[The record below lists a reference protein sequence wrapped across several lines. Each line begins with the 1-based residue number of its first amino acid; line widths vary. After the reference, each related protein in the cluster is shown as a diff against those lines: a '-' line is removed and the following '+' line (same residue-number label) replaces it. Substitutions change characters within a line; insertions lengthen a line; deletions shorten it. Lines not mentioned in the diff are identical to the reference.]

1 MSDSTNTPP
10 TTSLA
15 GDVEHHLSYLK
26 LSFMAQHYAELAT
39 QAAQKMWPHVD
50 YLARL
55 LEGEANLRQD
65 RATKSRIR
73 LARFPVIKT
82 LEQFRWDWPTRI
94 NRLQV
99 QHHFHLEFIK
109 AKANLLFLGGV
120 GLGKTHLATALG
132 YAACLQGYSVLFAS
146 AIDVINT
153 LVAAKNAGRLKAERK
168 KYTKPALLI
177 LDELGYLPIDKVG
190 ADLLFQVISLRY
202 EQGAIVITS
211 NRAFKDWPK
220 IFNNDSTLTA
230 AILDRLLHHAETI
243 IIEGKSFRMKD
254 QIDG

>member
-1 MSDSTNTPP
+1 MSASTTKMQPAPTP
-10 TTSLA
+10 S
-15 GDVEHHLSYLK
+15 GDVEHHLTYLK
-26 LSFMAQHYAELAT
+26 LAFIAQHYAELAT
-39 QAAQKMWPHVD
+39 QAAQQAWSHVD

-55 LEGEANLRQD
+55 AEGEAQWRHD

-99 QHHFHLEFIK
+99 QHHFRLEFIK
-109 AKANLLFLGGV
+109 AKANLIFLGGV

-132 YAACLQGYSVLFAS
+132 YAACLQGYAVLFAS

-153 LVAAKNAGRLKAERK
+153 LAVAKNAGRLKAELK

-177 LDELGYLPIDKVG
+177 H
-190 ADLLFQVISLRY
+190 VISLRY

-230 AILDRLLHHAETI
+230 AILDRLLHHAETV

-254 QIDG
+254 QIEG

>member
-1 MSDSTNTPP
+1 MSDNKNTPP
-10 TTSLA
+10 TTPPA
-15 GDVEHHLSYLK
+15 GDVEYHLSYLK
-26 LSFMAQHYAELAT
+26 LAFMAQHYAELAT
-39 QAAQKMWPHVD
+39 QAAQKMWPHID

-55 LEGEANLRQD
+55 LEGEAHRRQD

-99 QHHFHLEFIK
+99 QHHFHLAFIK
-109 AKANLLFLGGV
+109 AKANLIFLGGV

-153 LVAAKNAGRLKAERK
+153 LATAKNAGRLKAELK

-177 LDELGYLPIDKVG
+177 LDELGYLPIDKAG

-211 NRAFKDWPK
+211 NRAFKEWPK
-220 IFNNDSTLTA
+220 IFNVPVHRGSHNV
-230 AILDRLLHHAETI
+230 
-243 IIEGKSFRMKD
+243 
-254 QIDG
+254 

>member
-73 LARFPVIKT
+73 LARFPVITT

-132 YAACLQGYSVLFAS
+132 YAACLQGYSVLLAS
-146 AIDVINT
+146 AIDVIIPWSPPIMPAGSKRNSKNT
-153 LVAAKNAGRLKAERK
+153 PNPPCSFSMSWGICRLTRWARICSSKSSRCAMSRGR
-168 KYTKPALLI
+168 
-177 LDELGYLPIDKVG
+177 
-190 ADLLFQVISLRY
+190 S
-202 EQGAIVITS
+202 
-211 NRAFKDWPK
+211 
-220 IFNNDSTLTA
+220 
-230 AILDRLLHHAETI
+230 
-243 IIEGKSFRMKD
+243 
-254 QIDG
+254 

>member
-153 LVAAKNAGRLKAERK
+153 LVAAKNAGRLKAELK

>member
-1 MSDSTNTPP
+1 MSASPNTPSVTTP
-10 TTSLA
+10 TS
-15 GDVEHHLSYLK
+15 DVEPHLTYLK
-26 LSFMAQHYAELAT
+26 LAFIAQHYAPLAQ
-39 QAAQKMWPHVD
+39 QAAQHAWSHVA
-50 YLARL
+50 YLAKL
-55 LEGEANLRQD
+55 LEGEANMRQD

-99 QHHFHLEFIK
+99 QNHFHLAFIK
-109 AKANLLFLGGV
+109 AKTNLIFLGGV

-153 LVAAKNAGRLKAERK
+153 LSAAKGAGRLKAELK

-177 LDELGYLPIDKVG
+177 LDELGYLPIDKTG

-211 NRAFKDWPK
+211 NRAFKEWPK

-254 QIDG
+254 QIEG

>member
-1 MSDSTNTPP
+1 MAEHNDAPP
-10 TTSLA
+10 PPGQLGTL
-15 GDVEHHLSYLK
+15 EHHLAYLK
-26 LSFMAQHYAELAT
+26 LGFIAEQYAALAT
-39 QAAQKMWPHVD
+39 QAAPKAWSHVD
-50 YLARL
+50 SLATL
-55 LEGEANLRQD
+55 MEGEANLRRD

-99 QHHFHLEFIK
+99 QNHFRLEFIK
-109 AKANLLFLGGV
+109 DKSNVILLGGV

-132 YAACLQGYSVLFAS
+132 YTACLQGYAVLFAR

-153 LVAAKNAGRLKAERK
+153 LAAAKSAGRLKAELK

-177 LDELGYLPIDKVG
+177 LDELGSLPIDKTG

-202 EQGAIVITS
+202 AQGALILTS
-211 NRAFKDWPK
+211 NRAFKEWPT
-220 IFNNDSTLTA
+220 ICNHDSTRTSA
-230 AILDRLLHHAETI
+230 VLDRLLHHADTI

-254 QIDG
+254 QLES